1 MVKAKT
7 KVPRQT
13 EVQYYVE
20 LLIEQYGG
28 LRALARARDIDPGYL
43 WRIRR
48 GRVRTVGPKTLSKLG
63 LHLIEKLAPI

>member
-7 KVPRQT
+7 KVPQLTELQQHIERLIRQ
-13 EVQYYVE
+13 YD
-20 LLIEQYGG
+20 G

-48 GRVRTVGPKTLSKLG
+48 GRVKSVGPKTLSKLG
-63 LHLIEKLAPI
+63 LHLIEKLAPL